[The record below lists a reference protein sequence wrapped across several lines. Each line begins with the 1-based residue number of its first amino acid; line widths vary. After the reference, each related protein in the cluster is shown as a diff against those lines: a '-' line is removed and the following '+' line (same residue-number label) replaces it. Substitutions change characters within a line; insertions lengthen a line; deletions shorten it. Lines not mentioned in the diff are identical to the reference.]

1 MTTCNKNNN
10 NNNSGGCNNLG
21 PIARPRSFSTSNTK
35 AVQPLSLSALLEKN
49 NLLNNNSSAV
59 NNSLGSTIFSA
70 TSSSSSLFSGL
81 QEPPSSFSSSIMPS
95 FYGMGN
101 ETAIDTMLN
110 RMDDLNLENLEAK
123 LSSLSNSNCNA
134 SSVDNHHG
142 SIGALRRGSLLNDCS
157 QPINI
162 PSMYNLIFINWFST
176 SLF

>member
-1 MTTCNKNNN
+1 
-10 NNNSGGCNNLG
+10 
-21 PIARPRSFSTSNTK
+21 
-35 AVQPLSLSALLEKN
+35 
-49 NLLNNNSSAV
+49 
-59 NNSLGSTIFSA
+59 
-70 TSSSSSLFSGL
+70 
-81 QEPPSSFSSSIMPS
+81 MPS